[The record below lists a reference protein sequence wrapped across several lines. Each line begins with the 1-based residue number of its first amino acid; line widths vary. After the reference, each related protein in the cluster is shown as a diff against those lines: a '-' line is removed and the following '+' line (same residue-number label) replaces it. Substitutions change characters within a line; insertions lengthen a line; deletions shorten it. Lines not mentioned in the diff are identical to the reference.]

1 MPRKMSPEREKE
13 FDELSQ
19 FLEYYCTN
27 IFNISRDDEVH
38 PSNVMVELM
47 ERSGKSKAFEGLK
60 QAINDTI
67 EHSLDLDSKSV
78 KKLDTALSSSGIVT
92 LSELRNRYSAKYK
105 KVIKRGS
112 IKNETEYYL
121 INGVLCDQSSDI
133 PNEERGL
140 LSSLIG
146 EFEKN
151 A

>member
-1 MPRKMSPEREKE
+1 
-13 FDELSQ
+13 
-19 FLEYYCTN
+19 
-27 IFNISRDDEVH
+27 
-38 PSNVMVELM
+38 MVELM

-92 LSELRNRYSAKYK
+92 LSELRKRYSAKYK

-133 PNEERGL
+133 PNEEREL